1 MFTMYCLLRII
12 NDPDDT
18 YHLIFDN
25 TIHITIIEHG
35 PVTVLGVSL
44 LVTNSKPIDNSCY
57 IVLYHVKV

>member
-1 MFTMYCLLRII
+1 MFTMYCLLQII
-12 NDPDDT
+12 NDHEDT

-44 LVTNSKPIDNSCY
+44 LVTHSKPIDNKCY
-57 IVLYHVKV
+57 NVLYHVKV